1 MCRWFF
7 PGASTEM
14 DLQWTV
20 QRQQKYGFSS
30 IACDQTIEQT
40 CNRDSKT
47 KGGIVGLTQN
57 RGAINRWILAQADRS
72 AITRKC
78 QLMAGVAEE
87 QRKRKDL
94 DKTNWDKHEQAV
106 KQIMETVTS
115 MSNPFSPESPTELV
129 NICSGVV
136 ADEETTKDLQN
147 AYVKGDERLEQY
159 FETRLLCEEP
169 DIFSKIEKM
178 KLKSFSTMAKS
189 TTTRT
194 SSGSVVTVKNDC
206 RFWARLLV
214 IARNRDINLEHVFT
228 YSLRPYPRALAT
240 DSGCL
245 VKTVKSK
252 LLHVLEQEAEM
263 PLIEQIPSNSATIVD
278 GMALLQMLKAR
289 NIPETFGQLA
299 DVILKN
305 VIDIAV
311 YNKSQRVDFVTDRYP
326 TVNTKN
332 AERLHRAASG
342 IYAVSILSDQQ
353 KVPKQWKKFMS
364 VGSNKERLVEFLV
377 QQWRNVRC
385 SALQSTQLFVTN
397 KEKCYHY
404 YPNADAVT
412 VEEVPELECDHEE
425 ADTKMF
431 VQWSMHST
439 PQQHPMLL

>member
-1 MCRWFF
+1 M
-7 PGASTEM
+7 
-14 DLQWTV
+14 
-20 QRQQKYGFSS
+20 
-30 IACDQTIEQT
+30 
-40 CNRDSKT
+40 
-47 KGGIVGLTQN
+47 
-57 RGAINRWILAQADRS
+57 
-72 AITRKC
+72 
-78 QLMAGVAEE
+78 
-87 QRKRKDL
+87 
-94 DKTNWDKHEQAV
+94 
-106 KQIMETVTS
+106 TVTS

-169 DIFSKIEKM
+169 DIFSRIEKM
-178 KLKSFSTMAKS
+178 KLKSFNTMAKS

-194 SSGSVVTVKNDC
+194 SSSSVVTVKNDC
-206 RFWARLLV
+206 RFWARLLL

-252 LLHVLEQEAEM
+252 LLHVLEQEAEV

-299 DVILKN
+299 DVVLKN

-326 TVNTKN
+326 TVSTKN

-342 IYAVSILSDQQ
+342 TYVVSILSDQQ

-412 VEEVPELECDHEE
+412 VEEVPELACDHEE

-431 VQWSMHST
+431 VHA
-439 PQQHPMLL
+439 QHAAAASDVVVIKSPDTDVFVIALACQATIPARLIFDTGTANNRRRIDISEVARFFGPRWCRAIIGFHIFTGEINLQFIITVCCIRIHLTCPLLVYSVYR